1 MVKDAA
7 GNVVKAVEYTYDV
20 FDRRIAKEIDPDG
33 DGAAISE
40 VERFVYDGE
49 YIALTFDGGGN
60 LTHRYL
66 HGTGVDQVLAS
77 EDAQGEVLWA
87 LADNQGTVRDVV
99 DATGVV
105 VNHVTYD
112 SFGGV
117 TGESNTGVD
126 FRFGYTGREFDEET
140 GLYYYRARYYDAA
153 TGRFISQDPIGF
165 EAGDGNLYRYVFNSP
180 TNFNDYSG
188 EAVIA
193 LTATVGGGL
202 FLAAGGLLILSN
214 PQAQEVIPQLPQR
227 ISNLFKF
234 FDTTP
239 NPDFDSNNI
248 NRGKTPDFLPDPLVG
263 GGFRLGI
270 HDFNPNDIN
279 IHDGI
284 PVRFPDTLT
293 FPLGDFECLF
303 PPFFESSDSSS
314 LNWNWKS
321 TPTFGHTFNKH
332 GQGQKKTKALQ
343 GRAASTAQEQGQ
355 WLDNEKAA
363 EFLKDLKNDIGDEP
377 IEVEIPSGLGQVISP
392 DGTITPVN
400 RALVVPKP
408 DGTYRTAYPIK

>member
-1 MVKDAA
+1 M
-7 GNVVKAVEYTYDV
+7 T
-20 FDRRIAKEIDPDG
+20 
-33 DGAAISE
+33 
-40 VERFVYDGE
+40 
-49 YIALTFDGGGN
+49 
-60 LTHRYL
+60 
-66 HGTGVDQVLAS
+66 
-77 EDAQGEVLWA
+77 
-87 LADNQGTVRDVV
+87 DNQGTVRDVV

-105 VNHVTYD
+105 VNHITYD

-117 TGESNTGVD
+117 TGESNTAVD

-303 PPFFESSDSSS
+303 PPFFEANGFGAGANLPSMDG
-314 LNWNWKS
+314 LPEPRVKETLINHGFQ
-321 TPTFGHTFNKH
+321 PTKPQPTKGSWQTFKH
-332 GQGQKKTKALQ
+332 
-343 GRAASTAQEQGQ
+343 
-355 WLDNEKAA
+355 
-363 EFLKDLKNDIGDEP
+363 
-377 IEVEIPSGLGQVISP
+377 P
-392 DGTITPVN
+392 DGSKVDIHWSTGRIVRTEAPIYGEDGSRIN
-400 RALVVPKP
+400 RGQRLDSQGNRIPLEIRHEQHPKETV
-408 DGTYRTAYPIK
+408 DNSGV